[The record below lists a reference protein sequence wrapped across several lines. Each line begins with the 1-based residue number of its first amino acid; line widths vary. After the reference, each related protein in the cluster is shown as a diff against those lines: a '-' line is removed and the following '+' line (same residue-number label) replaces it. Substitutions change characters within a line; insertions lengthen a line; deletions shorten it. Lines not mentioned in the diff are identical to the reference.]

1 MRYAFAFLL
10 LLGWLLSGP
19 WIAKGYGD
27 WRVPLPNTHSTFD
40 LAIFYFLPI
49 AAIAIAVSTY
59 RAKRTS

>member
-1 MRYAFAFLL
+1 MRFVFAFLL
-10 LLGWLLSGP
+10 FLGWLLIAQ
-19 WIAKGYGD
+19 WIAKGYGN
-27 WRVPLPNTHSTFD
+27 WRVPLPGTHSTID